1 MNEGLLVPIVALWA
15 LSFVGYAAAGLLMWR
30 RRVHRTVHIL
40 MTVAAFVADI
50 VALTMQKIH
59 LMQVG
64 RSILDVTPALRTAQ
78 GATQDLSMALYCVV
92 ALLGFS
98 RIVGWHKLGRW
109 HVPAAVLFMVNWVV
123 ARYFIW
129 LVVR

>member
-1 MNEGLLVPIVALWA
+1 MTEGLLIPIVGLWA
-15 LSFVGYAAAGLLMWR
+15 LSFALYVAAGLLMWKR
-30 RRVHRTVHIL
+30 RIHRTTHIL

-59 LMQVG
+59 MMQVG
-64 RSILDVTPALRTAQ
+64 RSILDVPPALRAAQ

-109 HVPAAVLFMVNWVV
+109 HVPVAALFMANWLL
-123 ARYFIW
+123 ARWFIW
-129 LVVR
+129 QVVG